1 MELECAS
8 ILEGDAALNE
18 AAMAYQ
24 FASEYYKKAGRFTQ
38 TVVYLERA
46 ADLLVDAEEYV
57 LACP

>member
-1 MELECAS
+1 M
-8 ILEGDAALNE
+8 EGDAALNE